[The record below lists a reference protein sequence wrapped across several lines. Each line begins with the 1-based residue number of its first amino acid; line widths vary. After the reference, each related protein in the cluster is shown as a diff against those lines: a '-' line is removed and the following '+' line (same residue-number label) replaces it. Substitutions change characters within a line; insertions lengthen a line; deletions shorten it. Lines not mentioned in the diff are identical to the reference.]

1 MGEYRIPFWG
11 ETKINCDFEQLQAW
25 KKRQDDQR
33 SKPFEV
39 TLMSNEERPAGC
51 FGYIGYEI
59 LPSYVGIF
67 LVLNHY
73 NKDLVI
79 KQPLFHGKY
88 PAISFFRG
96 SYDLPRQKLVA
107 ELQLCDVANQDSQV
121 AMCFLAKN
129 STLLVGEEM
138 GSTGIYQRSVEENVF
153 VARLLASCDIIKV
166 WIKSVATQIIF

>member
-1 MGEYRIPFWG
+1 MQSHFGEKLKSIVTLNNFNL
-11 ETKINCDFEQLQAW
+11 EKN
-25 KKRQDDQR
+25 RQDNQR

-51 FGYIGYEI
+51 FGYIGDEI
-59 LPSYVGIF
+59 LPSYVVFF
-67 LVLNHY
+67 LNTVNHY
-73 NKDLVI
+73 KDLVI
-79 KQPLFHGKY
+79 K
-88 PAISFFRG
+88 PATISWKVSRHFFFRG
-96 SYDLPRQKLVA
+96 SYDLPRQKLIA
-107 ELQLCDVANQDSQV
+107 ELQLCGVTNQDSQV

-166 WIKSVATQIIF
+166 WIKV